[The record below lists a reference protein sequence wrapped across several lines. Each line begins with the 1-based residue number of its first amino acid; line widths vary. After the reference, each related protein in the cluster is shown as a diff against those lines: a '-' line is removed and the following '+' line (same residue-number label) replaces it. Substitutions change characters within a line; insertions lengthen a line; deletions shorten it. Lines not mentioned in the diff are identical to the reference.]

1 MKIAVPVDMKE
12 YNLTVSASFSR
23 ATHFL
28 IDDEGSGESQTPVN
42 IAAQSA
48 GGAGIQAAQMIVDS
62 GAQALLT
69 PRCGQNAANVLL
81 AAGIQLYKTIPS
93 LSVMDNVKAFREG
106 KLDKLNEIHE
116 GFHGH
121 KEK

>member
-1 MKIAVPVDMKE
+1 MKIAIPAEINEQKP
-12 YNLTVSASFSR
+12 TVSASFGR
-23 ATHFL
+23 ATHFF
-28 IDDEGSGESQTPVN
+28 IYDEDTTVSQTLEN
-42 IAAQSA
+42 TAAQSA

-81 AAGIQLYKTIPS
+81 AAGIRLYKTIPGTS
-93 LSVMDNVKAFREG
+93 AMDSVRAFQEG
-106 KLDKLNEIHE
+106 KLDELNEIHE

-121 KEK
+121 REK